1 MPVDKTTKSEEMNF
15 AAHLKPSDL
24 REITNSYRDRLEDSA
39 VEYILALSTAFRRD
53 NLINSEENERVMYL
67 FKKKRKKE
75 ACKLLFGKV
84 LTSGDNEVRNFWEIM
99 ERHQKLNATLN
110 ALINEIK
117 RTAAGRCGVIRN
129 MADDHDTK
137 LKENTEYEEDT
148 ADNEKSRAAEDKHG
162 ACTERARDDIEITN
176 QDPATDRRDEKS
188 GTSQDGRT
196 IGEVKEHH
204 ETGNDLDRNK
214 QQHMAVKEDGV
225 DSSKSGG
232 PDDVHSADNEGRCG
246 VIRNM
251 AGDADTELKENT
263 ENEEDTVDNEKPRA
277 AKAKDGAGTER
288 AREDIEITNQD
299 PANDRRDEKSGTS
312 QDGRNIGGRCGAI
325 RKMADDPDTELKEN
339 TENEEDT
346 VDNEKP
352 RAAEAKGG
360 AGTERARED
369 IEITNQVPATERRDE
384 KSGTS
389 QDSRTIGE
397 VKEHY
402 ETGNDL
408 DRTKLQHMAVKEDGA
423 DSSKSGGPEDVHS
436 ADIEERCGVIRNM
449 ADDPNTELKENTENE
464 EDTVDNEKPR
474 AAKAKDGADTERAR
488 EDIEITNQESGTDRR
503 DEKSGTSQDG
513 RTTGE
518 AKEHHETGN
527 DLDRNKQ
534 QHMALKEDGVD
545 SSKSGGPEDLHSADN
560 EGRCGVI
567 RNIVEDHDT
576 ELKENTENEEDTL
589 DNEKPGAA
597 EDKHSAGTE
606 RAREDIEITNQE
618 SGTNR
623 RDEKSGTSQDGR
635 TRGDT
640 PKEVEELRSNCN
652 DSDNNAK
659 LEQDVDKDNVESQSL
674 TVEQNDTDRKNVIA
688 NKRDDIPTKALT
700 ETWMQILQ
708 ERQRVNDVKRL
719 HRYNLERQSR
729 KVNLPKPCLISDIYI
744 EPTITMIESEHANLT
759 GGTHTHITE
768 VEYQELFKLSKSDS
782 EKTTISV
789 IYGAAGTGKS
799 TLIQK
804 IINDWAREVDFQEF
818 CFVLPFKIQNLNA
831 IKSPLTLSRLILD
844 SYPHFEDYLDHLWN
858 EPKRL
863 LFIFDDLDQLYR
875 LFALSDTG
883 RNNNSRYSFT
893 DTEITNTESK
903 YLVCDIVRCLLQGK
917 FLRGCSVL
925 ITTREWKLE
934 LLNHVTA
941 DSTFEFMGFT
951 SEKAKTYFRR
961 YLGNGQ
967 NTNEI
972 VDFIKQSDILW
983 NMCSDPLFCVTL
995 ASSLESFQAQ
1005 GERNLIIN
1013 HTMVLFDYVTHLFTK
1028 CGYDGSTN
1036 RKYLT
1041 AVGELAEK
1049 GIKEN
1054 TLSFEGDAFRDLDSC
1069 TSMFI
1074 SAFMYQGPDK
1084 QCGGA
1089 IYKFRHSVL
1098 RDFLAALANVLNAPI
1113 SRLKQ
1118 ILDERSTDITGR
1130 FSTFLIFLVGLSSRK
1145 STDRL
1150 ELELQTF
1157 PTEVTSCISEWLR
1170 KIVTR
1175 RLKDLD
1181 TNHTQRMFLCILY
1194 CLLEFRD
1201 DEIMKEVL
1209 IPITTIKL
1217 NHLRLKSP
1225 DCIILSRTLIYPEVI
1240 QELDLSSCFA
1250 QPEDIRKLEQVLPR
1264 CVNLRLN
1271 QNNLQDS
1278 GVKRLFDVLK
1288 KSKIKTLALKSNHLT
1303 DNCLESVFFA
1313 LTTNPSLMQLN
1324 LSNSSQDGKEDNKFT
1339 DEKLQYYYER
1349 SAQQKEI
1356 KWQRIKHIV
1365 QSVTESNCLTLIT
1378 E

>member
-513 RTTGE
+513 RTT
-518 AKEHHETGN
+518 
-527 DLDRNKQ
+527 
-534 QHMALKEDGVD
+534 
-545 SSKSGGPEDLHSADN
+545 
-560 EGRCGVI
+560 
-567 RNIVEDHDT
+567 
-576 ELKENTENEEDTL
+576 
-589 DNEKPGAA
+589 
-597 EDKHSAGTE
+597 
-606 RAREDIEITNQE
+606 
-618 SGTNR
+618 
-623 RDEKSGTSQDGR
+623 
-635 TRGDT
+635 GDT